1 MPGSAPGPPRRSSRL
16 RALLR
21 GCDVSDFILDGYWD
35 FNTALNAVGKHLFG
49 DAWDWQEPAI
59 PSVEDFISE
68 QVSLADGV
76 RLMKETAGPLDPWQ
90 LDSALDWLRQRLHAK
105 TITIPRP
112 STDGRDR
119 ADPVFR
125 MGKNGLLGQ
134 RGFVGKDRVH
144 GKLGPAGG
152 SITRAISGCVLF
164 RIKDVEKELSPPAP
178 AKRGRPPKS
187 GSYEKSDIPWIEE
200 MRRLIGNGD
209 AKLVWEAAGAVAERA
224 EGGGVLES
232 RRKRLAKRYSE
243 KYRHRVPG
251 FH

>member
-1 MPGSAPGPPRRSSRL
+1 M
-16 RALLR
+16 

-105 TITIPRP
+105 RLPSHVLAQTGEIEPIPFSEWGR
-112 STDGRDR
+112 TDFWDNADSSGRIE
-119 ADPVFR
+119 F
-125 MGKNGLLGQ
+125 MENW
-134 RGFVGKDRVH
+134 
-144 GKLGPAGG
+144 GPAGG

-187 GSYEKSDIPWIEE
+187 GSYEKSDIPLIEE

-243 KYRHRVPG
+243 KYRRRVPG